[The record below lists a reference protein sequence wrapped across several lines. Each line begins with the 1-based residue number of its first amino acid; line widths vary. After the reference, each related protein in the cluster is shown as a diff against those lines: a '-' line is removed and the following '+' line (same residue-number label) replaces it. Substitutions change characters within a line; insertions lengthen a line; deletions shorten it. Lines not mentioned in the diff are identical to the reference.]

1 MNSIDLKI
9 LKYISE
15 KKKVRYNDLLK
26 RFNYHSRDVL
36 DIRINNIFEYVSNYY
51 DNNINDDIIEIN
63 PNGIAFLEDFKIE
76 RKNKFITEL
85 KIFSLKILTSIFV
98 PIITSILTT
107 IVVWYLINHWKWFA
121 LIFKATNWSI

>member
-36 DIRINNIFEYVSNYY
+36 DIRINNILEYVSNYY

-121 LIFKATNWSI
+121 LIFKATN

>member
-15 KKKVRYNDLLK
+15 KKKVSYNNLLK

-36 DIRINNIFEYVSNYY
+36 DIRINNILEYISNYY
-51 DNNINDDIIEIN
+51 DNNINEDIIEIN
-63 PNGIAFLEDFKIE
+63 PNGITFLEDFKIE
-76 RKNKFITEL
+76 RKNKFIAEL

-121 LIFKATNWSI
+121 LIFKATN

>member
-9 LKYISE
+9 LKYVSE

-36 DIRINNIFEYVSNYY
+36 DIRINNILEYISNYY

-76 RKNKFITEL
+76 CKNKFITEL

-107 IVVWYLINHWKWFA
+107 IVVWYLINHWKWFS
-121 LIFKATNWSI
+121 LIFKVIN

>member
-36 DIRINNIFEYVSNYY
+36 DIRIDNILEYVSNYY

-107 IVVWYLINHWKWFA
+107 IVIWYLINHWKWFA
-121 LIFKATNWSI
+121 LIFKATN

>member
-36 DIRINNIFEYVSNYY
+36 DIRINNILEYVSNYY

-63 PNGIAFLEDFKIE
+63 PNGIAFLEDLKIE

-121 LIFKATNWSI
+121 LIFKATN

>member
-1 MNSIDLKI
+1 MNFIDLKI

-36 DIRINNIFEYVSNYY
+36 DIRINNILEYISNYY

-107 IVVWYLINHWKWFA
+107 IVVWYLINHWKWFS
-121 LIFKATNWSI
+121 LIFKVIN

>member
-51 DNNINDDIIEIN
+51 NNNINDDIIEIN

-121 LIFKATNWSI
+121 LIFKATN

>member
-9 LKYISE
+9 LKYISV
-15 KKKVRYNDLLK
+15 KKKVRCDDLLK

-36 DIRINNIFEYVSNYY
+36 DIRINNILEYVSNYY

-63 PNGIAFLEDFKIE
+63 PNGITFLENFKLE

-121 LIFKATNWSI
+121 LIFKATN

>member
-15 KKKVRYNDLLK
+15 KKKVSYNNLLK

-36 DIRINNIFEYVSNYY
+36 DIRINNILEYVSNYY

-63 PNGIAFLEDFKIE
+63 PNGITFLEDFKIE
-76 RKNKFITEL
+76 RKNKFIAEL

-107 IVVWYLINHWKWFA
+107 IVMWYLINHWKWFA
-121 LIFKATNWSI
+121 LIFKATN

>member
-26 RFNYHSRDVL
+26 RFNHHSRDVL
-36 DIRINNIFEYVSNYY
+36 DIRIDNILEYVSNYY

-63 PNGIAFLEDFKIE
+63 PNGIAFLENFKIE
-76 RKNKFITEL
+76 RKSKFITEL

-121 LIFKATNWSI
+121 LIFKATN

>member
-26 RFNYHSRDVL
+26 RFNHHSRDVL
-36 DIRINNIFEYVSNYY
+36 DIRINNILEYVSNYY

-107 IVVWYLINHWKWFA
+107 IVVWYLINHWKWFT
-121 LIFKATNWSI
+121 LIFKATN

>member
-15 KKKVRYNDLLK
+15 KKKVRCNDLLK
-26 RFNYHSRDVL
+26 QFNYHSRDVL
-36 DIRINNIFEYVSNYY
+36 DIRINNILEYVSNYY

-63 PNGIAFLEDFKIE
+63 PNGITFLEDFKIE
-76 RKNKFITEL
+76 RKNKFIAEL

-107 IVVWYLINHWKWFA
+107 IVMWYLINHWKWFV
-121 LIFKATNWSI
+121 LIFKATN

>member
-15 KKKVRYNDLLK
+15 KKKVSYNNLLK

-36 DIRINNIFEYVSNYY
+36 NIRINNILEYVSNYY
-51 DNNINDDIIEIN
+51 DNHINDDIIEIN
-63 PNGIAFLEDFKIE
+63 PNGITFLEDFKIE
-76 RKNKFITEL
+76 RKNKFIAEL

-121 LIFKATNWSI
+121 LIFKATN

>member
-15 KKKVRYNDLLK
+15 KKKVSYNNLLK

-36 DIRINNIFEYVSNYY
+36 DIRINNILEYVSNYY

-98 PIITSILTT
+98 PILTSILTT

-121 LIFKATNWSI
+121 LIFKATN

>member
-15 KKKVRYNDLLK
+15 KKKVSYNNLLK

-36 DIRINNIFEYVSNYY
+36 YIRINNILEYVSNYY

-63 PNGIAFLEDFKIE
+63 PNGITFLEDFKIE
-76 RKNKFITEL
+76 RKNKFIAEL

-107 IVVWYLINHWKWFA
+107 IAMWYLINHWKWFA
-121 LIFKATNWSI
+121 LIFKATN

>member
-15 KKKVRYNDLLK
+15 KKKVSYNNLLK

-36 DIRINNIFEYVSNYY
+36 DIRINNILEYVSNYY

-63 PNGIAFLEDFKIE
+63 PNGIAFLEDFTIE
-76 RKNKFITEL
+76 RKHKFITEL

-98 PIITSILTT
+98 PILTSILTT

-121 LIFKATNWSI
+121 LIFKATN

>member
-1 MNSIDLKI
+1 MNSIDLKM

-26 RFNYHSRDVL
+26 RFNHHSRDVL
-36 DIRINNIFEYVSNYY
+36 DIRIDNILEYVSNYY

-63 PNGIAFLEDFKIE
+63 PNGITFLEDFKIE
-76 RKNKFITEL
+76 RKNKFIAEL

-107 IVVWYLINHWKWFA
+107 IVMWYLINHWKWFA
-121 LIFKATNWSI
+121 LIFKATN

>member
-26 RFNYHSRDVL
+26 RFNHHSRDVL
-36 DIRINNIFEYVSNYY
+36 DIRINNILEYVSNYY

-76 RKNKFITEL
+76 RKNKFIAEL

-107 IVVWYLINHWKWFA
+107 IVMWYLINHWKWFA
-121 LIFKATNWSI
+121 LIFKATN

>member
-15 KKKVRYNDLLK
+15 KKKVSYNNLLK

-36 DIRINNIFEYVSNYY
+36 DIRINNILEYVSNYY

-63 PNGIAFLEDFKIE
+63 PNGITFLEDFKLE

-107 IVVWYLINHWKWFA
+107 IVMWYLINHWKWFA
-121 LIFKATNWSI
+121 LIFKATN

>member
-98 PIITSILTT
+98 PIITSVLTT

-121 LIFKATNWSI
+121 LIFKATN

>member
-15 KKKVRYNDLLK
+15 KKKVSYNNLLK

-36 DIRINNIFEYVSNYY
+36 DIRINNILEYISNYY

-63 PNGIAFLEDFKIE
+63 PNGITFLEDFKIE
-76 RKNKFITEL
+76 RKNKFIAEL

-107 IVVWYLINHWKWFA
+107 IAMWYLINHWKWFA
-121 LIFKATNWSI
+121 LIFKATN